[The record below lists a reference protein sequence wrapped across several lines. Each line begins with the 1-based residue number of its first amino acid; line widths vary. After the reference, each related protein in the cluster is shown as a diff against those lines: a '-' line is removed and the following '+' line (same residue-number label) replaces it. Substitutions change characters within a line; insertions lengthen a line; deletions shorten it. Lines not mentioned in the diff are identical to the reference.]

1 MAWFSA
7 VFQIVIHYYYF
18 IAPFKNVRRQE
29 ANDLGFFL
37 VTLDKKN
44 QEIQSWTLF
53 KESKTSRVHMRRL
66 NNKLGKVQVLEFNW
80 RWKIAF
86 KNLKALTILK
96 IINS

>member
-7 VFQIVIHYYYF
+7 VFQIVIHYCDF

-37 VTLDKKN
+37 VCIFRQKK
-44 QEIQSWTLF
+44 QEIQSWTLL

-86 KNLKALTILK
+86 EKFAGFKF
-96 IINS
+96 